1 MHKSVDTCADKQSAR
16 CSVGVSSI
24 NQWADRCR
32 CPSDAN
38 RTNVWFAHTMMHF
51 SVVAVGAGRQ
61 CRRQD
66 NLVIGAVWRKRL
78 DAASET
84 TEIDESHS
92 STRASRTRILYFDEA
107 SHCRTRCTSCHKQN
121 TTNKHARVSW
131 METFPVPTESF
142 PKAAICNHPE
152 LF

>member
-32 CPSDAN
+32 CPNDAN
-38 RTNVWFAHTMMHF
+38 RTNLACTHDDALLGGGSWCRT
-51 SVVAVGAGRQ
+51 AVQAPGQFGNWCCLVKATGCCKRNHRN
-61 CRRQD
+61 RRKSQ
-66 NLVIGAVWRKRL
+66 L
-78 DAASET
+78 D
-84 TEIDESHS
+84 
-92 STRASRTRILYFDEA
+92 SRTRILYFDEA